1 MENQK
6 ENEIRSEETREMDEL
21 LERSAQIKARHQ
33 RTMEK
38 VEELKQRA
46 DEFLDSPEAPPRKKL
61 S

>member
-6 ENEIRSEETREMDEL
+6 DNEIRSKETREIDEL
-21 LERSAQIKARHQ
+21 LERSAQIKVRHQ

-38 VEELKQRA
+38 VEELKQSA
-46 DEFLDSPEAPPRKKL
+46 DEFLDSPEAPRRKKI